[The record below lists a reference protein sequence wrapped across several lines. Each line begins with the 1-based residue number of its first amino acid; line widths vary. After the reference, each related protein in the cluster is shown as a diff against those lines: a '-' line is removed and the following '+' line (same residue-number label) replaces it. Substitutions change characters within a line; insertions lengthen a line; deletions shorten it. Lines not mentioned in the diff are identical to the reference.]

1 MIPYMLM
8 PNSYLIKRDKFK
20 IVNRVGV
27 GVGRW
32 SHAKRCQ
39 DKYNQIMIYAN
50 KKTLSAVGAIDKIFG
65 R

>member
-1 MIPYMLM
+1 MKNIVYFVEKQIENVSLKAAMIPYMLM

-32 SHAKRCQ
+32 SHAK
-39 DKYNQIMIYAN
+39 
-50 KKTLSAVGAIDKIFG
+50 G
-65 R
+65 RLF